1 MVFRSCTQWVLSLIL
16 MVFSALVSASDL
28 EEFSRRLSAMETM
41 SAGFTQTVFDHSGR
55 VLQQLEGNL
64 AVKTPGKMH
73 WQTSEDYGQL
83 VVSDGQTLWI
93 YDEDLEQVT
102 IRDLASNIQDTPAL
116 LLSGNEGEIGQHFE
130 VTAVS
135 LPEETRYRLVPK
147 DKSRLFEALDF
158 SYVKDELANMTIL
171 DAAGQVTVVSFIER
185 QHNPEL
191 DDALFTFVI
200 PEDTDVIDARGG

>member
-1 MVFRSCTQWVLSLIL
+1 MLFRSCTRWVLSLTL
-16 MVFSALVSASDL
+16 MVSSVVASASDL
-28 EEFSRRLSAMETM
+28 EEFSRRLKDMETM
-41 SAGFTQTVFDHSGR
+41 SAEFTQTVFDHSGR
-55 VLQQLEGNL
+55 VLQQIEGNL
-64 AVKTPGKMH
+64 SVKTPGKMH
-73 WQTSEDYGQL
+73 WQTSEDFGQL
-83 VVSDGQTLWI
+83 VISDGQTLWV
-93 YDEDLEQVT
+93 YDQDLEQVT
-102 IRDLASNIQDTPAL
+102 IRDLAKNIQDTPAL

-135 LPEETRYRLVPK
+135 LPEEVRYRLVPK

-171 DAAGQVTVVSFIER
+171 DAAGQVTVVSFVER

-191 DDALFTFVI
+191 DDSLFTFVI